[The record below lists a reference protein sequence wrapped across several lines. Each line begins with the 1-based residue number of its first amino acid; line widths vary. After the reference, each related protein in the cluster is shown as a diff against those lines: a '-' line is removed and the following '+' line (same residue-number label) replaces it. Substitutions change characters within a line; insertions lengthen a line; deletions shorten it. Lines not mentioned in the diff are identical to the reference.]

1 MPNDELEGIE
11 AFVAAVEAGSI
22 SEAARRLRLS
32 KSVVSERLAELER
45 SLGTRLLQRTTRK
58 LSVTEDGSAFHERA
72 TRITREL
79 SEARTDLTERRG
91 KLAGPLRLSAP
102 VTFGRMHLGPAL
114 YPFLA
119 AHPEIRLTLDLDDRR
134 VDAASDGYDA
144 VVRHGAID
152 ETRLVVWRLAPSRR
166 VLVASPAYLAR
177 RGTPKTIVELEQ
189 HDGIFYSNRG
199 IADWRFMGDRGATIV
214 RAGARFSVNNGDM
227 LRDATVAGLGI
238 ALLPMFIAGPAI
250 WAGELKVI
258 EIGMRAEEEFIY
270 IAHPEGR
277 RATAMLRTLADHL
290 RTTFGTPPYWE

>member
-1 MPNDELEGIE
+1 MKLEGIE

-45 SLGTRLLQRTTRK
+45 SLGAKLLQRTTRK
-58 LSVTEDGSAFHERA
+58 LSLTEDGSAFHERA

-91 KLAGPLRLSAP
+91 KLAGPLRIAAP

-114 YPFLA
+114 YSFLA

-144 VVRHGAID
+144 AVRHGPID
-152 ETRLVVWRLAPSRR
+152 ETRLVVWRLASSRR

-177 RGTPKTIVELEQ
+177 RGTPKTIAELEQ
-189 HDGIFYSNRG
+189 HIGVFYSNRG
-199 IADWRFMGDRGATIV
+199 IADWRFTSERGATIV
-214 RAGARFSVNNGDM
+214 RAGVRFSVNNGDM
-227 LRDATVAGLGI
+227 LRDAAIAGLGI
-238 ALLPMFIAGPAI
+238 ALLPLFIAGAAI
-250 WAGELKVI
+250 RSGELRVI
-258 EIGMRAEEEFIY
+258 EIGMQAEEEFIY
-270 IAHPEGR
+270 IAHSERR
-277 RATAMLRTLADHL
+277 RASAMLRALADHL
-290 RTTFGTPPYWE
+290 HTTFGTPPYWE